1 MLLYLKDEQIFPV
14 NPPKP
19 KNDFRDGSNFLSPTL
34 FSLANEQGFNK
45 LRCVCVLA
53 CFCTLVC
60 VDCLCLLMFT

>member
-19 KNDFRDGSNFLSPTL
+19 KNDFRDGLNFLSPTL

-45 LRCVCVLA
+45 LRCVCVCLR
-53 CFCTLVC
+53 VSEHWC
-60 VDCLCLLMFT
+60 VLTAYVY